1 MSSQPVEAPP
11 PSPRTVLC
19 VDDEANILS
28 ALRRLLRP
36 HGFQVIVAE
45 SGQAGLAVLES
56 TPVDLVISDM
66 RMPEMDGSKFLE
78 HVRERWP
85 DTMRLL
91 LTGYADVSS
100 IIEAINRGEI
110 YRYIT
115 KPWDDHDLILIVQ
128 QALERKALEREKK
141 KLEEQVLLQNE
152 ELKTLN
158 SGLEAKVQARTQELQ
173 AANGKLKKNYL
184 NTIKV
189 FSNLM
194 ELRGGNLSGHS
205 RMVADLARRTAVSM
219 GLPDAAQQEL
229 FVAGLLHDIGQIGL
243 SDEVLSKPV
252 GRLSESELTLYRRH
266 PVWGEQALLSQDDM
280 YGVAALIR
288 SHHERYDGLGFPDG
302 LAGDAISIAASI
314 LVVVEAFLDLQ
325 AGNLSQAKLSTAE
338 ARSMI
343 ARGRG
348 TQFNP
353 EVVDVFLQVTLN
365 AAPVMEAP
373 AIMLKTS
380 ELVPG
385 MVMARD
391 LKTHDGIVLLSAEHV
406 LTEKLIKLLQQRE
419 SRDDIEMVLPI
430 KPPQKK

>member
-1 MSSQPVEAPP
+1 MSSSPVEEKAHQY
-11 PSPRTVLC
+11 TILC

-36 HGFQVIVAE
+36 HGFQVIVVE
-45 SGQAGLAVLES
+45 SGQAGLTVLET

-78 HVRERWP
+78 HVRQRWP

-91 LTGYADVSS
+91 LTGYADVAS

-115 KPWDDHDLILIVQ
+115 KPWDDHDLVLIVQ
-128 QALERKALEREKK
+128 QALERKTLEREKK
-141 KLEEQVLLQNE
+141 RLEAQVLLHNE
-152 ELKTLN
+152 ELKSLN
-158 SGLEAKVQARTQELQ
+158 ADLEVKVQARTAELQ

-205 RMVADLARRTAVSM
+205 RLVADLARRTGMSM
-219 GLPDAAQQEL
+219 GLPEAAQQEL

-252 GRLSESELTLYRRH
+252 GRMSESELSLYRRH
-266 PVWGEQALLSQDDM
+266 PVWGEQALMSQDDM

-302 LAGDAISIAASI
+302 LAGEAISTAASI
-314 LVVVEAFLDLQ
+314 LMVVEAYLDLQ
-325 AGNLSQAKLSTAE
+325 AGNLSQAKLSSSD

-353 EVVDVFLQVTLN
+353 EVVDIFLQVTVN
-365 AAPVMEAP
+365 AAPVAEVP
-373 AIMLKTS
+373 AIMLKTHQ
-380 ELVPG
+380 LVPG
-385 MVMARD
+385 MVMAKD
-391 LKTHDGIVLLSAEHV
+391 LRTHDGIILLSTDHV
-406 LTEKLIKLLQQRE
+406 LTEKLIRLLQQRE
-419 SRDDIEMVLPI
+419 SRDDVEMVLPI
-430 KPPQKK
+430 KPTQKV

>member
-1 MSSQPVEAPP
+1 MSAPFVEEKPHP
-11 PSPRTVLC
+11 YTILC

-36 HGFQVIVAE
+36 HGFQVVVAE

-78 HVRERWP
+78 QVRQRWP

-91 LTGYADVSS
+91 LTGYADVAS

-115 KPWDDHDLILIVQ
+115 KPWDDHDLVLIVQ
-128 QALERKALEREKK
+128 QALERKTLEREKH
-141 KLEEQVLLQNE
+141 KLEAQVLLHNE
-152 ELKTLN
+152 ELKSLN
-158 SGLEAKVQARTQELQ
+158 ADLEVKVLARTQELQ
-173 AANGKLKKNYL
+173 TANGKLKKNYL

-205 RMVADLARRTAVSM
+205 RLVADLARRTAISM
-219 GLPDAAQQEL
+219 GLPEAAQQEL

-252 GRLSESELTLYRRH
+252 GRLSETELNLYRRH
-266 PVWGEQALLSQDDM
+266 PVWGEQALMSQDDM

-302 LAGDAISIAASI
+302 LAGDAISTAASI
-314 LVVVEAFLDLQ
+314 LMVVEAYLDLQ
-325 AGNLSQAKLSTAE
+325 AGNLSQAKLSAVE

-353 EVVDVFLQVTLN
+353 EVVDIFLQVTVN
-365 AAPVMEAP
+365 AAPVAEVP
-373 AIMLKTS
+373 AIMLTTDK
-380 ELVPG
+380 LVPG
-385 MVMARD
+385 MVMAKD
-391 LKTHDGIVLLSAEHV
+391 LVTHDGIILLGADHV
-406 LTEKLIKLLQQRE
+406 LTEKLILLLQKRE

-430 KPPQKK
+430 KPPPKI

>member
-1 MSSQPVEAPP
+1 MSTQPFEAS

-45 SGQAGLAVLES
+45 SGQAGLTVLES

-78 HVRERWP
+78 HVRQRWP

-115 KPWDDHDLILIVQ
+115 KPWDDHDLVLIVQ
-128 QALERKALEREKK
+128 QALERKALEGEKK

-205 RMVADLARRTAVSM
+205 RLVADLARRTAASM
-219 GLPDAAQQEL
+219 SLPEAAQQEL

-266 PVWGEQALLSQDDM
+266 PVWGEQALMSQDDM

-302 LAGDAISIAASI
+302 LAGDTISIAASI
-314 LVVVEAFLDLQ
+314 LGVVEAFLDLQ
-325 AGNLSQAKLSTAE
+325 AGNLSQAKLSASE
-338 ARSMI
+338 ARSII

-365 AAPVMEAP
+365 AAPIAEAP
-373 AIMLKTS
+373 AIMLKTT
-380 ELVPG
+380 ELMPG

-406 LTEKLIKLLQQRE
+406 LTEKLIRLLQQRE

-430 KPPQKK
+430 KPPQKI

>member
-1 MSSQPVEAPP
+1 MMPQTTEVNSNV
-11 PSPRTVLC
+11 RTILC

-45 SGQAGLAVLES
+45 SGQAGLTVLEG
-56 TPVDLVISDM
+56 TAVDLVISDM

-78 HVRERWP
+78 QVRNRWP
-85 DTMRLL
+85 ETVRLL

-100 IIEAINRGEI
+100 IVEAINRGEI

-115 KPWDDHDLILIVQ
+115 KPWDDHDLVLIVQ
-128 QALERKALEREKK
+128 QALERKALEREKR
-141 KLEEQVLLQNE
+141 KLEEQVLLQND
-152 ELKTLN
+152 ELKALN
-158 SGLEAKVQARTQELQ
+158 SSLEAKVQERTHELQ
-173 AANGKLKKNYL
+173 AANGKLKKSYL

-205 RMVADLARRTAVSM
+205 RLVADLARRTAISM
-219 GLPDAAQQEL
+219 GLPEAAQQEL

-252 GRLSESELTLYRRH
+252 GRLAENELNQYRRH

-280 YGVAALIR
+280 HGVAALIR

-302 LAGDAISIAASI
+302 LSGDAISLPTSI

-325 AGNLSQAKLSTAE
+325 AGNLSLAKLTANE
-338 ARSMI
+338 ARAMI

-365 AAPVMEAP
+365 ATAVPEVP
-373 AIMLKTS
+373 AIMLKTAD
-380 ELVPG
+380 LVPG
-385 MVMARD
+385 MVMAKD
-391 LKTHDGIVLLSAEHV
+391 LMTHDGIILLSTDHV
-406 LTEKLIKLLQQRE
+406 LTEKLIRLLQQRE
-419 SRDDIEMVLPI
+419 SRDGIEMLLPI
-430 KPPQKK
+430 KPPQKS